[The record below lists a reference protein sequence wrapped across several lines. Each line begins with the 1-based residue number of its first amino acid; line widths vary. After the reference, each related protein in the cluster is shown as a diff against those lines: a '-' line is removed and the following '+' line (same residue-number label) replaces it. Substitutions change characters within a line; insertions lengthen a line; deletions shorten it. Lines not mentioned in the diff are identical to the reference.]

1 MRRPMFQTPQQRAGG
16 GIMRGV
22 APVQGYQEGGE
33 INPFGMTESS
43 AGQPVS
49 DDIFA
54 EDFFNLKRTE
64 EGSGMNLRDITDFLI
79 ANPQDPEDV
88 AMAGIT
94 AGLMIFPPAAAIA
107 HLARLGYKG
116 KKAIDKVKKLKE
128 LQKRMRMDK
137 KMRKQD
143 PGKEADKW
151 SKYDDSPALRRQ
163 RELARQEAEAARKM
177 PVLYKPPAKT
187 SPAAAGERAV
197 SEKGLSN
204 WVKRN
209 PKKSGIAALVGIGGI
224 GGSSP
229 IEESVD
235 ESDFRFY
242 DDPGVRKEEPEAPP
256 PTPPEPVASVDEGK
270 GRGIVGK
277 VLGALSDPRLQYQLA
292 KAAQPSEGFVP
303 RNFFSDITLAGQ
315 EYDEKQAKIKSL
327 EGDDTTALM
336 QNYEFLKSAGKD
348 DDEIFDLLVGKT
360 SSADMLTL
368 FTDLQQKI
376 FDGLLKNPAY
386 AGPEDGVS
394 GVERAERD
402 SKIIAQQRL
411 GDFLSGQTAT
421 GSAGAAAEEE
431 IPLQQPSS

>member
-1 MRRPMFQTPQQRAGG
+1 MYEDIMRRPMFQTPQQRAGG

-22 APVQGYQEGGE
+22 APVQGYAEGD
-33 INPFGMTESS
+33 F
-43 AGQPVS
+43 VS
-49 DDIFA
+49 DD
-54 EDFFNLKRTE
+54 FFSLEQTE
-64 EGSGMNLRDITDFLI
+64 EGSGMNVRDITDFFI
-79 ANPQDPEDV
+79 VDPSDPVDV
-88 AMAGIT
+88 GLASAT
-94 AGLMIFPPAAAIA
+94 AGMMFFPPAAA
-107 HLARLGYKG
+107 LAALTRMGYKG
-116 KKAIDKVKKLKE
+116 KKVVDKVKKLIE
-128 LQKRMRMDK
+128 LQKRTRMDK

-242 DDPGVRKEEPEAPP
+242 EHEGVQKQEPEPEAPP

-336 QNYEFLKSAGKD
+336 QNYEFLKAAGKD

-376 FDGLLKNPAY
+376 FDGLLKNVEY
-386 AGPEDGVS
+386 LKEKDGLT